1 MPAKTATKGEKRTK
15 AKREKRGSNRL
26 TFRRTQRIAPY
37 ASGPLPSDDAFYI
50 VPFSDISRGGF
61 SYLADRLPEFATLIV
76 AMEIHQQV
84 VLMRARIMNH
94 RKSGQQYVI
103 GCRFEG
109 KVESKDD

>member
-15 AKREKRGSNRL
+15 GKREKRASNRL
-26 TFRRTQRIAPY
+26 TFRRTQRITPFEGGA
-37 ASGPLPSDDAFYI
+37 LPPDDFFYI

-61 SYLADRLPEFATLIV
+61 SYLADRVPEFRRLIV

-84 VLMRARIMNH
+84 VLMHARIMNH

-109 KVESKDD
+109 RFEGENA